1 MVAQEERKSH
11 EFCTS
16 DIRTITKITQMLD
29 LIKQSGCSAAP
40 SNLEQNLFYGRTDVN
55 YRTMTQ
61 FEPSKAFVEA

>member
-1 MVAQEERKSH
+1 
-11 EFCTS
+11 
-16 DIRTITKITQMLD
+16 MLD